1 MSVPQISQGRRSRF
15 DEAGMALA
23 TAVILL
29 LVLGLLV
36 STAVRYAVH
45 DIQRT
50 ENYYKTRQAFYIAE
64 AGLADA
70 LHHFNRDAAGTF
82 PGASGNGFDDELNAA
97 SPDWGPFN
105 NVPFAD
111 GAYTVEIA
119 DNNDGDGNDMAD
131 SDDVVILTVTGETR
145 GTRAT
150 LEAVVRRGGRVQE
163 HALVTNKKLTMSGS
177 FDISG
182 KQGSVHSNADLD
194 HSGDGEVDEG
204 STAAGECSGGSCI
217 KSKADLEPVPEFDPE
232 DYRKYANLILK
243 ANGEIDAMDP
253 STDPPAFLVTYENPN
268 GTNCWQ
274 PKGGGEC
281 MPWDDVNYLGNNS
294 WKITGAGAPQNAVLF
309 VENGTG
315 GVRGRIMITGA
326 PSPWVVSII
335 STGYIEIVANSEMRN
350 YRNPALGK
358 SIQDLMFMTGTDFKL
373 NGNAIIGDPN
383 VYDPAYIAV
392 LDQVS
397 LDGDSIIDGWIQA
410 ADQKPSP
417 QSDADGLVDE
427 NVVSGNFK
435 LHYEGGPESPFPGKV
450 KILSWREMSS
460 SS

>member
-1 MSVPQISQGRRSRF
+1 MPVPEISQGRRSRF

-45 DIQRT
+45 DIHRT

-70 LHHFNRDAAGTF
+70 LHQFNRDAAGTF

-182 KQGSVHSNADLD
+182 KQGSAHSNADLD
-194 HSGDGEVDEG
+194 HT
-204 STAAGECSGGSCI
+204 TATGECSGGSCI
-217 KSKADLEPVPEFDPE
+217 ESNVDAEPVLEFDPE
-232 DYRKYANLILK
+232 DFRKYANLILK
-243 ANGEIDAMDP
+243 DNGEIDAMDP
-253 STDPPAFLVTYENPN
+253 SVDPPALLITYIND
-268 GTNCWQ
+268 GCWR
-274 PKGGGEC
+274 PKDGGGC
-281 MPWDDVNYLGNNS
+281 MPWDSMEQIIDDDDPDLNKVWLISGENAPDNS
-294 WKITGAGAPQNAVLF
+294 MLFIEAGEAGTRGRIKITGS
-309 VENGTG
+309 
-315 GVRGRIMITGA
+315 
-326 PSPWVVSII
+326 PSPWTVSII
-335 STGYIEIVANSEMRN
+335 STGYISIAGNSELRN
-350 YRNPALGK
+350 FRNPALGR
-358 SIQDLMFMTGTDFKL
+358 SIQDLMFMTGTDF
-373 NGNAIIGDPN
+373 NIVGNALIGDGDPN
-383 VYDPAYIAV
+383 IYDPAYIAV
-392 LDQVS
+392 LDQVN
-397 LDGDSIIDGWIQA
+397 LIGDSIVDGWIQA

-417 QSDADGLVDE
+417 SSDADGLVNE

-435 LHYEGGPESPFPGKV
+435 LRYEGGPESPFPGKV